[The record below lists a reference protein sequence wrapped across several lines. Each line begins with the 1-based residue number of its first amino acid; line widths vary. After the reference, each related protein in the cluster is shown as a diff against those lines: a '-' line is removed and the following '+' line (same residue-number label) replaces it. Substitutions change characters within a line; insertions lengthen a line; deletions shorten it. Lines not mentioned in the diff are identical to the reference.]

1 MIKTTVSSM
10 LAVLITPGNNY
21 LVAQVPVLTV
31 PAVTGGG
38 GGSTEQHGEHL
49 SL

>member
-1 MIKTTVSSM
+1 MIKTTVSSI
-10 LAVLITPGNNY
+10 LVVLITPGNNY

-31 PAVTGGG
+31 QAVTG
-38 GGSTEQHGEHL
+38 GGSTEQRGEHL